1 MRGEEGRGEEERGEE
16 RRGEEE
22 RGEERR
28 GGEESAYYSI
38 SETER
43 SSGMAPV
50 CMSPSAYLS
59 EIKNYSFTHSL
70 PLSFFLFVY
79 IERILVNAR
88 VVDLE
93 CYGFIG
99 LVEGREE
106 TRREY
111 IGEES
116 TCEAGVVLR
125 E

>member
-1 MRGEEGRGEEERGEE
+1 MRGEEGRGEERRREEQRGEE
-16 RRGEEE
+16 RR
-22 RGEERR
+22 
-28 GGEESAYYSI
+28 GEESAYYSI

-59 EIKNYSFTHSL
+59 KIKNYSFTSPL

-93 CYGFIG
+93 RYGFIG

-106 TRREY
+106 TRRED